1 MGTTFRRY
9 DPDQQLL
16 LPEDLREWAPAGHL
30 AHHVSDLVDALDL
43 GAFYAR
49 YEGDGRRNRPYDPR
63 MVVKV
68 LVYGYAT
75 GVFSSR
81 KLARRLEEDVALRML
96 AAGNFPKHRTLC
108 DFRKKHLDA
117 FGALFAEVVRL
128 ARELGFAGLGRVAV
142 DGTKVRANAS
152 KRKAMSYG
160 RMRGEEAR
168 LKREIAELLAEAEAT
183 DAEEDERYGEDVRG
197 DELPEELKRREDRL
211 AAIRA
216 VKARLEEAARER
228 DDARG
233 RKPEWTRNPKGGRRT
248 SWSTG
253 SRRRRLRATSRIRR
267 AGS

>member
-128 ARELGFAGLGRVAV
+128 SRELGFAGLGRVAV

-168 LKREIAELLAEAEAT
+168 LKREIAE
-183 DAEEDERYGEDVRG
+183 
-197 DELPEELKRREDRL
+197 
-211 AAIRA
+211 
-216 VKARLEEAARER
+216 
-228 DDARG
+228 
-233 RKPEWTRNPKGGRRT
+233 
-248 SWSTG
+248 WSTG